1 MESCATGNTEEVCW
15 FCRKGRHED
24 CMKEI
29 PMDGKSDGPHDCTF
43 DTKMIPMPKKMNL
56 DTIQS
61 LQNSFEIWLYH
72 YVVQVP

>member
-1 MESCATGNTEEVCW
+1 MVNFCLIVKLFTDNFTSNNMESCATGNTKEICW

-43 DTKMIPMPKKMNL
+43 DTKMIPCKC
-56 DTIQS
+56 Q
-61 LQNSFEIWLYH
+61 H
-72 YVVQVP
+72 